1 MEITK
6 TLYVTNRED
15 WRAWL
20 RAHHARE
27 REVWLIYY
35 KKDSGRARIP
45 YDDAVEEALCYG
57 WIDSTVKRIDDARFA
72 QRFTPRKDNGNWSES
87 NKVRLR
93 RLMKEGR
100 MTPVGLQ
107 KIGDGVLAEKEGAAQ
122 QPAVR
127 KVEPTLPRYLSAALR
142 ADAKAWRNFK
152 ALAPSYRRDY
162 VNWITSAKRAETRA
176 RRLAEAVARLA
187 RNEKLG
193 MK

>member
-6 TLYVTNRED
+6 TLYVTNRAD

-20 RAHHARE
+20 ARHHARE

-57 WIDSTVKRIDDARFA
+57 WIDSTVKKIDDERFA

-93 RLMKEGR
+93 RLIKEGR

-107 KIGDGVLAEKEGAAQ
+107 KIGDGVLAEKKEVEQ
-122 QPAVR
+122 KPTKKTEPA
-127 KVEPTLPRYLSAALR
+127 LPRYLSAALR
-142 ADAKAWRNFK
+142 ADAQAWRNFK
-152 ALAPSYRRDY
+152 ALAPSYRHDY
-162 VNWITSAKRAETRA
+162 IHWITSAKREETRT